1 MNNVMKSWHVQMK
14 IATAL
19 AMTNKQLKTMF
30 ECDPMVARENF
41 KQQVAEGRI
50 YLHTE
55 GCDNEDAEGKCLGH
69 SVREDEPWTDGP
81 TPEPTAVDYYELQK
95 LYDAIQ
101 TQLFNE
107 KAKHHQLIN
116 DHTEK
121 IIDSIMSV
129 PVPEYGRIHNIQ
141 MRDAI
146 INVMRRAAEN
156 RKPS

>member
-30 ECDPMVARENF
+30 ECDPMVAREDF
-41 KQQVAEGRI
+41 KQQMAIGRL

-69 SVREDEPWTDGP
+69 VVIEDEPWTDGP
-81 TPEPTAVDYYELQK
+81 TPEPTAVNYYELQK

-107 KAKHHQLIN
+107 KAKHHQLIT

-121 IIDSIMSV
+121 LIDIIMGVQI
-129 PVPEYGRIHNIQ
+129 PKHGRINVVQ

-146 INVMRRAAEN
+146 INIMRHAAEI
-156 RKPS
+156 RKP

>member
-1 MNNVMKSWHVQMK
+1 MNNVVKSWHVQMK

-19 AMTNKQLKTMF
+19 SMTNKQLKSMF
-30 ECDPMVARENF
+30 ECDPVVAREEF
-41 KQQVAEGRI
+41 KQQMAMGRI

-69 SVREDEPWTDGP
+69 AVSEDVPWTDGP
-81 TPEPTAVDYYELQK
+81 APEPTVADYYELQK

-107 KAKHHQLIN
+107 KAKHHQLIT

-121 IIDSIMSV
+121 LIKAIMTI
-129 PVPEYGRIHNIQ
+129 PVPEYGRLHNVK
-141 MRDAI
+141 MRNVI
-146 INVMRRAAEN
+146 INIMRHAAEI
-156 RKPS
+156 RKP